1 MTEGAPV
8 PAAAD
13 ERPALE
19 RAAWVIVGL
28 LLVEWSIRMYGSSST
43 YPWVIVVV
51 VVIGAW
57 GLTTAAAACLPGT
70 RSPLAP
76 WRGPWSWATLGVVL
90 VAFAAWAV
98 LQVHGQP
105 GYGTDEIAFDQ
116 YAGQLARH
124 GIDPYLRS
132 MAPSF
137 PMFRV
142 PPDAYTYTLSGTA
155 VTHLSYPAL
164 SFELY
169 LPFLALGWS
178 TQLAIALNVA
188 AWMAAIVVLFVL
200 LPRPLRPVALIVG
213 SLSTF
218 VAYAVGGVT
227 DVLYVPLLLG
237 VAYRWNTF
245 GTRTG
250 PSRWVAPILLG
261 LAMAVKQTPWLLAPF
276 VLAGVVLE
284 VRDRGPGRMAR
295 TGAAYAGAAA
305 IAFLVP
311 NIPYLVASP
320 AAWWHGILTPFT
332 SHAVPAGQ
340 GVVGLSVFLGVGGG
354 SLDAYSALALTV
366 FVASL
371 VVFVATYPRLA
382 PVAFLLPSLA
392 LFFASRS
399 FGSYLATFFPVVVL
413 AAATGKKHADVPAPA
428 VGAPDVPA
436 PAVPAPGGRRTRW
449 SVVGA
454 AVVAVTAV
462 LVVTLSQ
469 RPPLTVDV
477 VGLRTT
483 GQLATVGQLQVDV
496 ANHSGRALSPAF
508 TVDEG
513 GSFTTFWQKVSGPER
528 LLPGHRAT
536 YTLVAPNFFS
546 QAPLGGGF
554 QVAAFTSDPATVS
567 TSASYQPATL
577 HVGLTPDAVNDP
589 VPVGTTVTIRAQL
602 FDQFDRPVARADV
615 PVYLGQVIYDQRGL
629 ILSEAAVNGRS
640 PGQTP
645 VEALTGPGGS
655 ATFRV
660 VGTQATSDPVS
671 FEANL
676 VSATHYYPYGYSEIV
691 PIRFVPAR

>member
-1 MTEGAPV
+1 MTEGDPAP
-8 PAAAD
+8 ASGD
-13 ERPALE
+13 ERPAPERAAWE

-28 LLVEWSIRMYGSSST
+28 LLVQWSIRMYGSSST
-43 YPWVIVVV
+43 YPWVIVLV

-57 GLTTAAAACLPGT
+57 GLTTAAAALLPAS
-70 RSPLAP
+70 RSRLAP
-76 WRGPWSWATLGVVL
+76 WRGPWSWATVAVVL
-90 VAFAAWAV
+90 VSIAAWSI

-116 YAGQLARH
+116 YAAQLARH

-142 PPDAYTYTLSGTA
+142 PPDAYTYTLSGTP

-164 SFELY
+164 AFELY

-188 AWMAAIVVLFVL
+188 AWMVAVLVLFVL
-200 LPRPLRPVALIVG
+200 LPRSLRPVALVVG

-245 GTRTG
+245 GTRRG
-250 PSRWVAPILLG
+250 PSRWIAPVLLG

-284 VRDRGPGRMAR
+284 VRDRGPARMAR
-295 TGAAYAGAAA
+295 TGAAYAGVAAA
-305 IAFLVP
+305 AFLIPNVP
-311 NIPYLVASP
+311 YIVASP

-332 SHAVPAGQ
+332 SHSVPAGQ

-366 FVASL
+366 LVASL

-382 PVAFLLPSLA
+382 PATFLLPSFA

-399 FGSYLATFFPVVVL
+399 FGSYLATFFPAVLL
-413 AAATGKKHADVPAPA
+413 AAATGRRSPGAPAPA
-428 VGAPDVPA
+428 AGPRVS
-436 PAVPAPGGRRTRW
+436 RRTRW
-449 SVVGA
+449 TVVGA
-454 AVVAVTAV
+454 AAATVTAV
-462 LVVTLSQ
+462 LVATLSQ
-469 RPPLTVDV
+469 RPPLAVRV

-496 ANHSGRALSPAF
+496 TNRSGRALRPAF

-513 GSFTTFWQKVSGPER
+513 GSFTTFWPAVSGPAR
-528 LLPGHRAT
+528 LLPGHGAT

-554 QVAAFTSDPATVS
+554 QVAAFTTDPASVS

-577 HVGLTPDAVNDP
+577 HVGLTPDAVNEP

-602 FDQFDRPVARADV
+602 YDQFDRPVASADV

-655 ATFRV
+655 ATFRI